1 MSSCLSL
8 EMLEVKIL
16 SIWSGLI
23 MVASIVVWFF
33 TNSFVMFG
41 FFAASL
47 ATSVIGMI
55 SVFSIVIMMSPNHS
69 TSSTD
74 SPQEIRKFQENI
86 RVSTHLYLQNFYK
99 KTYKIQIHC
108 FYFVG
113 DGIDITNCQK

>member
-1 MSSCLSL
+1 MKMASCLSL

-86 RVSTHLYLQNFYK
+86 RVSTHLYLQKFYK
-99 KTYKIQIHC
+99 KHIIYKFTVFIL
-108 FYFVG
+108 
-113 DGIDITNCQK
+113 